1 MANSKPARRRDTP
14 WWHYALPAVAAI
26 LLIVGIA
33 AVVQVYAFHPSKN
46 AEVFSKAPVVDNS
59 GTQKSVKLEPAVKN
73 LARDFIQTAVARKN
87 LAHAYTLVGP
97 QIKQGMTLKQW
108 MTGNIAVIPYP
119 ADSIAFA
126 PFRIDYSYAREALL
140 EVMLLPKAKAKIRP
154 TDFYLGVNKVGTG
167 AKAHW
172 VVTSWSPH
180 VSPMV
185 PSDNANNS

>member
-14 WWHYALPAVAAI
+14 WWQYALPWVAAI
-26 LLIVGIA
+26 LLIVGVAA
-33 AVVQVYAFHPSKN
+33 AVQRWAFHPSKN
-46 AEVFSKAPVVDNS
+46 AQVFSKAAVQDNS
-59 GTQKSVKLEPAVKN
+59 ATPKSVKLEPAVRAV
-73 LARDFIQTAVARKN
+73 ARDFIRTAVARQN
-87 LAHAYTLVGP
+87 LAHAYTIVGP
-97 QIKQGMTLKQW
+97 QLREGQTLKQW

-119 ADSIAFA
+119 ADDIAFA
-126 PFRIDYSYAREALL
+126 PFRVDYSYPKEALL

-185 PSDNANNS
+185 PTDNASN